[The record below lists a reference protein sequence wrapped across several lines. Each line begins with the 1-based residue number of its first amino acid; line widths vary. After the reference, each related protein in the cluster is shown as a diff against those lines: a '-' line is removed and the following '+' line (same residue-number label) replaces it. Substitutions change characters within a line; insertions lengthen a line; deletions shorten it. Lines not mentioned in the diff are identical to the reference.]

1 MAININYKKHN
12 TFINKN
18 PYDFRINFP
27 MIWREVEESDKTM
40 HTFVQYARLWDQ
52 HDKNKELLLPH
63 KMWLNKGGPR
73 QKDPRQQEGEE
84 VLYDWDY
91 NAAWNLNNI
100 SYLNK

>member
-1 MAININYKKHN
+1 MAMNINYKKHN

-27 MIWREVEESDKTM
+27 FIWREVEETDKNM
-40 HTFVQYARLWDQ
+40 HTFIQYALLSDALNE
-52 HDKNKELLLPH
+52 KKELLLPH
-63 KMWLNKGGPR
+63 KMWTNNRLTGFTM
-73 QKDPRQQEGEE
+73 QEGEE